1 VTTRPLVD
9 PKSFELAEYFLPD
22 DASEQRKWDL
32 AEIIQTTVETWMVYL
47 DNPRAEDTS
56 HVSCENHSV

>member
-32 AEIIQTTVETWMVYL
+32 AELIQTTVETWMVYL
-47 DNPRAEDTS
+47 DNPRAKETQT
-56 HVSCENHSV
+56 